1 MTEQSDSN
9 EQGDQ
14 VRPVAFIGLGMMGAS
29 IADKLVDWPGGLRV
43 CDVNPDAL
51 TPFTD
56 KGATGFA
63 SAGEAA
69 RGAAVVSIVVLNDQQ
84 VRSVVED
91 ILASRGESDA
101 PQVIAIHS
109 TIHPQTAI
117 DLAELCAA
125 QGVLLVDAPVS
136 GGAVAAKEGRLAV
149 MIGGTDEAFA
159 AVSEPFGTFAELVI
173 HAGPVGSGTKMKL
186 ARNLLHFISF
196 TAVTESQRLAEA
208 AGVSLVDLGKVV
220 RHTDSISGGAGAI
233 MLRDTTAPIAPDDF
247 WHGVF
252 THVRNLGEKDLSLA
266 LALGDELAVGL
277 PLTALAYDN
286 LGIGLGV
293 GAGHD
298 E

>member
-1 MTEQSDSN
+1 VTEQTDKT
-9 EQGDQ
+9 
-14 VRPVAFIGLGMMGAS
+14 RPVAFVGLGMMGAS
-29 IADKLVDWPGGLRV
+29 MADKLVSWPGGLRV
-43 CDVNPDAL
+43 CDVNPDAMA
-51 TPFTD
+51 PFTD

-69 RGAAVVSIVVLNDQQ
+69 RGAAVVSIVVLNDEQ
-84 VRSVVED
+84 VRSVVAD
-91 ILASRGESDA
+91 ILAD
-101 PQVIAIHS
+101 PTPDQVIAVHS
-109 TIHPQTAI
+109 TIHPHTAI
-117 DLAELCAA
+117 DLAEMCAA
-125 QGVLLVDAPVS
+125 QGVSLIDAPVS
-136 GGAVAAKEGRLAV
+136 GGAAASREGRLAV
-149 MIGGTDEAFA
+149 MIGGTEKAYA
-159 AVSEPFGTFAELVI
+159 AVSEPFGSFAELVI
-173 HAGPVGSGTKMKL
+173 HAGPIGSGTKMKL

-220 RHTDSISGGAGAI
+220 RHTDSITGGAGSI
-233 MLRDTTAPIAPDDF
+233 MLRDTAAPIAPDDF

-266 LALGDELAVGL
+266 LALGDELGVGL

>member
-1 MTEQSDSN
+1 MTEPNDKKQ
-9 EQGDQ
+9 
-14 VRPVAFIGLGMMGAS
+14 PIAFVGLGMMGAS
-29 IADKLVDWPGGLRV
+29 MADKLVDWPGGLRV
-43 CDVNPDAL
+43 CDVNPDAM

-56 KGATGFA
+56 KGATGYA

-84 VRSVVED
+84 VRSVVDD
-91 ILASRGESDA
+91 ILATPTPG
-101 PQVIAIHS
+101 QVIAIHS
-109 TIHPQTAI
+109 TIHPQTAV

-159 AVSEPFGTFAELVI
+159 AVNEPFGGFAELII

-208 AGVSLVDLGKVV
+208 AGVNLVDLGKVV

-266 LALGDELAVGL
+266 LALGDELAVDL

-293 GAGHD
+293 GAGHG

>member
-1 MTEQSDSN
+1 VTEPNDKKQ
-9 EQGDQ
+9 
-14 VRPVAFIGLGMMGAS
+14 PIAFVGLGMMGAS
-29 IADKLVDWPGGLRV
+29 MADKLVDWPGGLRV
-43 CDVNPDAL
+43 CDVNPDAM

-56 KGATGFA
+56 KGATGYA

-84 VRSVVED
+84 VRSVVDD
-91 ILASRGESDA
+91 ILATPTPG
-101 PQVIAIHS
+101 QVIAIHS
-109 TIHPQTAI
+109 TIHPQTAV

-159 AVSEPFGTFAELVI
+159 AVDEPFGGFAELII

-208 AGVSLVDLGKVV
+208 AGVNLVDLGKVV

-266 LALGDELAVGL
+266 LALGDELAVDL

-293 GAGHD
+293 GAGHG

>member
-1 MTEQSDSN
+1 VTEQN
-9 EQGDQ
+9 GEKQ
-14 VRPVAFIGLGMMGAS
+14 PIAFVGLGMMGAS
-29 IADKLVDWPGGLRV
+29 MADKLVGRPGGLRV
-43 CDVNPDAL
+43 CDVNPDAM

-56 KGATGFA
+56 NGATGYA

-69 RGAAVVSIVVLNDQQ
+69 RGAAVVSVVVLDDQQ
-84 VRSVVED
+84 VRSVVDD
-91 ILASRGESDA
+91 ILATPTPG
-101 PQVIAIHS
+101 QVIAIHS
-109 TIHPQTAI
+109 TIHPQTAV

-159 AVSEPFGTFAELVI
+159 AVNEPFGGFAELII

-208 AGVSLVDLGKVV
+208 AGVNLVDLGKVV

-266 LALGDELAVGL
+266 LALGDELAVDL

-293 GAGHD
+293 GAGHG